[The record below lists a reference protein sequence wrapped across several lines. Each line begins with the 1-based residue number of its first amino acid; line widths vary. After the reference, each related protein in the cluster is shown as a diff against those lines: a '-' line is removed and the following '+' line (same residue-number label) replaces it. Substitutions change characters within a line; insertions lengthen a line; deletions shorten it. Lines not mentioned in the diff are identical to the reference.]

1 MASNKLTLLHKLE
14 TEKEEKL
21 RVNYVQA
28 QQHLSANQQK
38 LKGLND
44 FRLEY
49 TQQLHVKALNGLQTS
64 GFNQYQAFIKKI
76 EDAIKQ
82 QASTVMTAQQVV
94 EQRKKIWLAQQA
106 KAKAIALLIEKR
118 ALEQQKRLDK
128 AEQTMLDEFATNQ
141 FMRRKAG

>member
-1 MASNKLTLLHKLE
+1 MASDKLALLYKLE
-14 TEKEEKL
+14 SEKEENLK
-21 RVNYVQA
+21 VNYVQA

-49 TQQLHVKALNGLQTS
+49 TQQLHLKAQNGLQTS

-76 EDAIKQ
+76 EEAIKQ

-94 EQRKKIWLAQQA
+94 EQRKKIWLAQQV
-106 KAKAIALLIEKR
+106 KAKAIEMLMNKR
-118 ALEQQKRLDK
+118 ALEKQVRLNK
-128 AEQTMLDEFATNQ
+128 AEQVMLDEFATNQ
-141 FMRRKAG
+141 FMRRKAS